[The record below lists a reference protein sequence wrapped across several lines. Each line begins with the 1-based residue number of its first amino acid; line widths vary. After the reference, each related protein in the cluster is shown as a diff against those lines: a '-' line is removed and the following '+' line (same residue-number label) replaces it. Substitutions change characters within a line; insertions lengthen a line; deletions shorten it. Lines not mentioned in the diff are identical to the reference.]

1 MLIKQMLDLQ
11 TKLNNNTNGEI
22 WLTGKTA
29 ENRAINWNRCI
40 YMEAVEA
47 LDSFNWKHWKDI
59 NAVDDMDNIKVEI
72 IDIWHFVMSEAIFQK
87 QIDFLEKFEK
97 NKTDFDKEKLI
108 TSLEKIVNLTSGYKD
123 IKDVATEF
131 FNALKFAGLSIDELY
146 KRYLVKNVLNGF
158 RQSNG
163 YKDGS
168 YKKLWNGLEDNVCAF
183 EIMEKNQGIE
193 ADDLYQKLDEIYANL

>member
-1 MLIKQMLDLQ
+1 
-11 TKLNNNTNGEI
+11 
-22 WLTGKTA
+22 
-29 ENRAINWNRCI
+29 
-40 YMEAVEA
+40 MEAVEA

-97 NKTDFDKEKLI
+97 NKTDFDREKLI

-131 FNALKFAGLSIDELY
+131 FNALKFAGLSVDDCI
-146 KRYLVKNVLNGF
+146 
-158 RQSNG
+158 
-163 YKDGS
+163 KD
-168 YKKLWNGLEDNVCAF
+168 
-183 EIMEKNQGIE
+183 I
-193 ADDLYQKLDEIYANL
+193 